1 MREEYDFSSAI
12 RAQDMPELARLQT
25 EENAGQ
31 LALGSLLE
39 TLEIAAQ
46 GRVGFGPVPTARS
59 LRWPLDRLIL
69 SAKTKS

>member
-1 MREEYDFSSAI
+1 MREEYDFSSAT

-25 EENAGQ
+25 EENVGQ
-31 LALGSLLE
+31 LALGNLLE

-46 GRVGFGPVPTARS
+46 GRVGFGSAPTARS